1 MIPILR
7 GMTKGMT
14 RSGGRRN
21 NFVLPVGILVGLLLI
36 GQAFWLSRN
45 NHLFV
50 PFEVSRI
57 DCVECARIGTVRD
70 PENPSIRRMCQACFG
85 VGYHQVRRFDEQDVL
100 CAACGGA
107 GRVDED
113 GTWRTC
119 RRCDGRG
126 LHRIN
131 DWQEMVDVIDLDD
144 LAIIPENGV
153 EGTPVTPAPESAP
166 AVENPEPLN
175 P

>member
-7 GMTKGMT
+7 GMTKGTT
-14 RSGGRRN
+14 RRGGRSN
-21 NFVLPVGILVGLLLI
+21 NFVLPVGILVGLLLL

-50 PFEVSRI
+50 PFEITRI
-57 DCVECARIGTVRD
+57 NCVECTRLGTIRD
-70 PENPSIRRMCQACFG
+70 PENPEIRTMCPTCFG
-85 VGYHQVRRFDEQDVL
+85 VGYHTVRRFDDEDVL

-107 GRVDED
+107 GRVEED
-113 GTWRTC
+113 DVWRTC

-126 LHRIN
+126 LHRAN
-131 DWQEMVDVIDLDD
+131 DWKEIVDIIDVKD
-144 LAIIPENGV
+144 LPAASVQAVDAAPE
-153 EGTPVTPAPESAP
+153 TPAPESAP
-166 AVENPEPLN
+166 PAENLEPLN